1 MLPPYGQND
10 PETPCTAG
18 LRPRARWRRR
28 RRKRRRASRAEED
41 GAEGEGDKEAE
52 RVEIEA
58 KWRWRW
64 RWLVGLLLLLLEPKA
79 KATKPTGPKSQEP
92 APPPSLLKALAYSTF
107 DTLFRIYLSNIFP
120 LLSLTIQI

>member
-1 MLPPYGQND
+1 MVKMIQRHHALQGFD
-10 PETPCTAG
+10 HGHGGEDG
-18 LRPRARWRRR
+18 EGSGGVRVERRR
-28 RRKRRRASRAEED
+28 T
-41 GAEGEGDKEAE
+41 EGEGDKEAE
-52 RVEIEA
+52 RVEVEA
-58 KWRWRW
+58 KWRW